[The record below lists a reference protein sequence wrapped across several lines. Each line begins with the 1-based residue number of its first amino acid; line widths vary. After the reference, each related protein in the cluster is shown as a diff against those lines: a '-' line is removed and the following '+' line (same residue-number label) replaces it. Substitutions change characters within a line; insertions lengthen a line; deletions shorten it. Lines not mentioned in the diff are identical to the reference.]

1 MEQQVLEVEQ
11 RVGKG
16 KGDARKLRASGK
28 IPGVLYGHKEQPTPL
43 SLDPHQLRKRIRA
56 SDLGR
61 NTVLQLSGLD
71 RSVMALIKD
80 TQIDPVRRDLI
91 HVDFFEVRETDRV
104 VVEVP
109 LEFEGKAA
117 GVVLGGELQIVRRSL
132 PVRCSPMQIPK
143 SLTVSVTQL
152 GLGQSLH
159 ISDVALPEG
168 TECGTDPKLAICTIK
183 APRTEATP
191 GQGAEGAA
199 AS

>member
-1 MEQQVLEVEQ
+1 MGQQVLEVEQ
-11 RVGKG
+11 RVGQG

-61 NTVLQLSGLD
+61 NPVLQLSGLD

-117 GVVLGGELQIVRRSL
+117 GVVRVG
-132 PVRCSPMQIPK
+132 C
-143 SLTVSVTQL
+143 
-152 GLGQSLH
+152 
-159 ISDVALPEG
+159 
-168 TECGTDPKLAICTIK
+168 
-183 APRTEATP
+183 
-191 GQGAEGAA
+191 
-199 AS
+199 